1 MNYEAGMDGEDTLQ
15 FQLLLGKELQKYS
28 YFSFSYH
35 RKNLGTPDQCWSLH
49 FQKYVRYLSETCQK
63 SVTCKKAVRNVPE
76 ICQIFV
82 GNLSYLEMWQNSV
95 RPDLDKCKKSV

>member
-28 YFSFSYH
+28 YFGFSYH

-63 SVTCKKAVRNVPE
+63 SVSCKKLSEMCLKCVRYVSE
-76 ICQIFV
+76 ICHI
-82 GNLSYLEMWQNSV
+82 
-95 RPDLDKCKKSV
+95 